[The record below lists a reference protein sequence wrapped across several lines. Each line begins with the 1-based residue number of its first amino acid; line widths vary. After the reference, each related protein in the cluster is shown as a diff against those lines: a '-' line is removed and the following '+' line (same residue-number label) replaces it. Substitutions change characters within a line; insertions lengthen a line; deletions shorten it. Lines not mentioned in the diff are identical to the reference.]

1 MPPAASLL
9 RATGAEEPETTK
21 MQIKSSR
28 TKTLLPL
35 YLSIFFAMLSN
46 SMMALAL
53 PWMVL
58 QATDS
63 VLTTGTVGS
72 IALSA
77 VFVGSAFSRILIAKI
92 GANVLVILAFAL
104 NLIGIGGV
112 VYCFAQEVLFLPL
125 LVVFVITYCLPDAAA
140 NTAMESR
147 FPEIARY
154 SKVSLSGINAVKE
167 GLFNGSFI
175 LGAASAGLLLATIDP
190 LLVFGIAWAMAIIA
204 LMFFLPLTGLYKSGH
219 ARQDALS
226 VLASAR
232 WLWSQ
237 PHLRSFLILLMVFM
251 ASVSSL
257 DDVIMPA
264 FIHQTTGNP
273 ADIGFILA
281 SYGITG
287 IVSSLLYAKYHK
299 NLPEIWVVRAGIIG
313 IAIFFLGL
321 VLFADPVFV
330 IINTCITGL
339 LSGPLWPVIS
349 ARFMEDTPKAMRLG
363 MLTAISTLSIGI
375 APVIVIIHAWVIKA
389 YSVEILCLGT
399 AIVIMI
405 MLFLK
410 TEKTI
415 DANKRKQPG

>member
-1 MPPAASLL
+1 MK
-9 RATGAEEPETTK
+9 TTK
-21 MQIKSSR
+21 MHIKIK

-35 YLSIFFAMLSN
+35 YLSTFFVMLSN

-58 QATDS
+58 QTTDS
-63 VLTTGTVGS
+63 VLITGTVGS
-72 IALSA
+72 ISLSA
-77 VFVGSAFSRILIAKI
+77 VFVGSAFSRILIARI
-92 GANVLVILAFAL
+92 GANALIILAFVS
-104 NLIGIGGV
+104 NLTGIGGV
-112 VYCFAQEVLFLPL
+112 IYCFAQEVLFLPL
-125 LVVFVITYCLPDAAA
+125 LVVFVISYCLLDAAA

-175 LGAASAGLLLATIDP
+175 LGAAFAGLLLATINP
-190 LLVFGIAWAMAIIA
+190 LFVFGIAGAMTVCA
-204 LMFFLPLTGLYKSGH
+204 LISFLPLIGLYKSGT
-219 ARQDALS
+219 AQQDTLS
-226 VLASAR
+226 VLASTR

-237 PHLRSFLILLMVFM
+237 PHLRSFLILLMMFM
-251 ASVSSL
+251 ASVASL
-257 DDVIMPA
+257 DDVLMPA

-281 SYGITG
+281 SYSVTG
-287 IVSSLLYAKYHK
+287 IMSALLYAKYHET
-299 NLPEIWVVRAGIIG
+299 LSELWIVRAGVVG

-321 VLFADPVFV
+321 VLFTNPVFV

-363 MLTAISTLSIGI
+363 MLTAISMLSIGI
-375 APVIVIIHAWVIKA
+375 APVVVIIHAWVIKV
-389 YSVEILCLGT
+389 SSIKVLCLGT
-399 AIVIMI
+399 AIITLM

-410 TEKTI
+410 IEKTVG
-415 DANKRKQPG
+415 ANKGRNPK